1 MKKLLFLLLS
11 FMLVLTLV
19 ACGDANMT
27 QAKGLW
33 NQVVGSWKCISKA
46 YFSYESNDFENP
58 ITSENTDLITL
69 TSEDSGVVTT
79 SIKDIEK
86 DLKDVYGKYYKGFYK
101 LFDNVDFYQMEFYN
115 NIIKSYKILEDNKIE
130 IIVYFIGSR
139 RDWDGISDV
148 EVSPFYKS
156 TYERIIKT
164 PEEENP
170 DESEDT
176 ENDNSTDEEESLD
189 FSVLGTWNYKVNN
202 MAETTLTL
210 SEDDTFEFINKLT
223 NREISGTYSLSG
235 NKITFEFEADG
246 IGVKDIFTVS
256 GNEDEI
262 TFTLIESNSSYNGQS
277 QPSSTTLSALLN
289 TFYSIVTSTSVTLS
303 K

>member
-139 RDWDGISDV
+139 REWDGISEV
-148 EVSPFYKS
+148 EVTPFYKS

-170 DESEDT
+170 DDSEDT

-189 FSVLGTWNYKVNN
+189 FSVEGEWLYKINGSVN
-202 MAETTLTL
+202 TSLTIN
-210 SEDDTFEFINKLT
+210 SNNTFEFVGGGAT
-223 NREISGTYSLSG
+223 SYSGSYSLSG
-235 NKITFEFEADG
+235 NKITFEFDQNASMN
-246 IGVKDIFTVS
+246 IKDTFVVS
-256 GNEDEI
+256 GSDTEM
-262 TFTLIESNSSYNGQS
+262 TLTLEKSVSTYNGQENVS
-277 QPSSTTLSALLN
+277 TSMSSLLQI
-289 TFYSIVTSTSVTLS
+289 FYNIITSTSVTLS

>member
-1 MKKLLFLLLS
+1 
-11 FMLVLTLV
+11 
-19 ACGDANMT
+19 MT

-33 NQVVGSWKCISKA
+33 NQVVGSWKCISNA

-58 ITSENTDLITL
+58 ITSENTNLITL

-148 EVSPFYKS
+148 EVVPSYKS

-170 DESEDT
+170 DDSEDT

-189 FSVLGTWNYKVNN
+189 FSVEGEWLYKINGSIN
-202 MAETTLTL
+202 TSLTIN
-210 SEDDTFEFINKLT
+210 SDNTFEFVGGGAT
-223 NREISGTYSLSG
+223 SYSGSYSLSG
-235 NKITFEFEADG
+235 NKITFEFDQNASMNINDTF
-246 IGVKDIFTVS
+246 VVS
-256 GNEDEI
+256 GSDTEM
-262 TFTLIESNSSYNGQS
+262 TLTLEKSVSTYNGQENVS
-277 QPSSTTLSALLN
+277 TSMSSLLQI
-289 TFYSIVTSTSVTLS
+289 FYNIITSTSVTLS